1 MKTRAASEG
10 KNKCFVERDQ
20 CCEIPAAVVTPTCL
34 PGPERC
40 CAAEDQF
47 RVVIRVRFLKRK
59 RNFKCFL
66 QTGNGGG
73 GVTGGRHYTKVASCF
88 CPLPCAHP
96 WSFSITSVLS
106 PDVLTEQIRTPPCL
120 EVVFWPGAIL
130 EKHCHSVWSH
140 PWKRRGGAGR
150 GKKVHA
156 CPQKSVGVCGT
167 SGCLFVLHRQQAG
180 AHWFR
185 DRALCPVPA
194 LASWT
199 SALVA

>member
-1 MKTRAASEG
+1 MFFTNWKW
-10 KNKCFVERDQ
+10 
-20 CCEIPAAVVTPTCL
+20 
-34 PGPERC
+34 
-40 CAAEDQF
+40 
-47 RVVIRVRFLKRK
+47 
-59 RNFKCFL
+59 
-66 QTGNGGG
+66 

-120 EVVFWPGAIL
+120 EVVFWPGAVL
-130 EKHCHSVWSH
+130 EKHCHPVWSH

-156 CPQKSVGVCGT
+156 RPQKSVGVCGT

-180 AHWFR
+180 GSLVLRPGSVSCPCAHIL
-185 DRALCPVPA
+185 DLSTGSLSTPPVRW
-194 LASWT
+194 LRSDFIR
-199 SALVA
+199 S